1 MEYRMEQLIPI
12 VAELTERYTSKE
24 SSSVSYDTAQSLM
37 EAVLYCMDECIRDGQ
52 AIMDPAHLPEESAL
66 YRRGAGLVIQKTY
79 KAKQIYEAILPSF
92 EDYGCINY
100 RDTILKGI
108 PEFFVRYDPV
118 FYPARHLLTLDY
130 PLLNGNP
137 KLLGIDLIL
146 EYLKGIWIEMRFL
159 DTFDPNFVRNLLEQE
174 SPEYR
179 ELCLDNLCSP
189 VLLHA
194 AVRSVTGRPA
204 QAEGSAPQMGRAEGG
219 APQTARA
226 PHLTREDS
234 RRLREI
240 LSGKTPSETTRC
252 IRKGIREAVLC
263 LPGTAP
269 YFERAADSYASRI
282 RSGIANDCLD
292 IVLNIS

>member
-24 SSSVSYDTAQSLM
+24 SSSVSYETAQSLM
-37 EAVLYCMDECIRDGQ
+37 EAVLYCMDECIREGQ
-52 AIMDPAHLPEESAL
+52 AVMDPAHLPEESAL

-118 FYPARHLLTLDY
+118 FFPARHLLTLDY

-174 SPEYR
+174 SHEYG
-179 ELCLDNLCSP
+179 ELYLDNLCSP

-194 AVRSVTGRPA
+194 AVRSITGRPA
-204 QAEGSAPQMGRAEGG
+204 QAEGSTPQMCRTEGN

-234 RRLREI
+234 RRLRGV
-240 LSGKTPSETTRC
+240 LSGKTPSETARC

-269 YFERAADSYASRI
+269 YFERAADGYASRI
-282 RSGIANDCLD
+282 RSGFANDCLD

>member
-52 AIMDPAHLPEESAL
+52 AIMDPAHLPEESVL

-118 FYPARHLLTLDY
+118 FFPARHLLTLDY

-179 ELCLDNLCSP
+179 ELYLDNLCSP

-204 QAEGSAPQMGRAEGG
+204 QAEGG

-269 YFERAADSYASRI
+269 YFERSADGYASRI